1 MNDTVN
7 DTVHEQHPIGI
18 FLKVWLLLFVLS
30 VFSYLV
36 DFYELQGYWRWS
48 LILIFMVLKA
58 AIIMS
63 VFMHVMWERFAL
75 QFIVI
80 APVVAV
86 LVFMILM
93 AIEADYIQLS
103 RFTYLSSDRGG

>member
-1 MNDTVN
+1 MNDTA
-7 DTVHEQHPIGI
+7 HEQHPIGI

-36 DFYELQGYWRWS
+36 DFFELQGYWRWS

-58 AIIMS
+58 AVIMS

-75 QFIVI
+75 QFII
-80 APVVAV
+80 ITPVFAV
-86 LVFMILM
+86 LIFMVLM
-93 AIEADYIQLS
+93 AIEADYIHWS
-103 RFTYLSSDRGG
+103 RLTYLSFDRGG